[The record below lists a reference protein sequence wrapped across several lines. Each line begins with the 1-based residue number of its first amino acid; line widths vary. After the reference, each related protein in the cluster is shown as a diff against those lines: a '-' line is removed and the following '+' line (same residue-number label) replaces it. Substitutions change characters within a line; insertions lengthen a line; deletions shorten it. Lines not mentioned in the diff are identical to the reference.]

1 MYVERVP
8 LESRINI
15 MAVLATPNF
24 YGSAIVDEYASQRS
38 VGVFLFPSHRAG
50 LVKLCVAGCLWCG
63 CRATGCACTSVPHVA
78 SVRTSASLNEGQP
91 WLCDSDCHVAK
102 SRPNSVNHCIA

>member
-8 LESRINI
+8 LESRIIII

-38 VGVFLFPSHRAG
+38 VGIFCFQAIEPIS
-50 LVKLCVAGCLWCG
+50 
-63 CRATGCACTSVPHVA
+63 
-78 SVRTSASLNEGQP
+78 
-91 WLCDSDCHVAK
+91 
-102 SRPNSVNHCIA
+102 

>member
-8 LESRINI
+8 LESRIVI

-38 VGVFLFPSHRAG
+38 VGVFLFRAIEP
-50 LVKLCVAGCLWCG
+50 V
-63 CRATGCACTSVPHVA
+63 S
-78 SVRTSASLNEGQP
+78 
-91 WLCDSDCHVAK
+91 
-102 SRPNSVNHCIA
+102 

>member
-15 MAVLATPNF
+15 MAVLATPNL

-38 VGVFLFPSHRAG
+38 VGGFLFPSHQAD
-50 LVKLCVAGCLWCG
+50 LVKLCVAGGCG
-63 CRATGCACTSVPHVA
+63 VAVERQDVHVRQCRMRHLCVPRH
-78 SVRTSASLNEGQP
+78 L
-91 WLCDSDCHVAK
+91 
-102 SRPNSVNHCIA
+102 